1 VTDHAKGL
9 LLTSLGVLV
18 ITPDA
23 LLIRLIAVD
32 PWTLTF
38 WRGLLSAIGLAAG
51 LALLYRGRFLP
62 MMAGI
67 GAMGLLI
74 GAVFGLGTVTFVWAM
89 THTTAAN
96 TLLIVSTGSMFGA
109 LFSWLLMREKLARR
123 TLLAMIGTL
132 VGLLVLVAG
141 DLGGGRWDGDLSAL
155 ATAALAGL
163 TFSLVRKYS
172 GIDMVPSLIF
182 GGFVTAAVALPF
194 SDPVAVLPEDI
205 VLLGVMGLAMMPLSF
220 ALQFVGAR
228 YIPAPEVSL
237 LILLEAVL
245 APLLLWVVLAEH
257 PGPTAL
263 PGGAIVLLSLG
274 LNAAL
279 GLRRS
284 RPLLQVTPDRRA

>member
-1 VTDHAKGL
+1 MSDHAKGL

-23 LLIRLIAVD
+23 LLIRLIEVD
-32 PWTLTF
+32 PWTLAF
-38 WRGLLSAIGLAAG
+38 WRGLLSAIGLALG

-62 MMAGI
+62 MMLGI

-74 GAVFGLGTVTFVWAM
+74 GAIFGLGTVTFVWAM

-96 TLLIVSTGSMFGA
+96 TLLIVATGSMFGA
-109 LFSWLLMREKLARR
+109 LFSWLLMRERLARR
-123 TLLAMIGTL
+123 TLFAMAGTL
-132 VGLLVLVAG
+132 VGLLVLVGG
-141 DLGGGRWDGDLSAL
+141 DWGGGRWDGDLAAL

-163 TFSLVRKYS
+163 TFSLIRKFS
-172 GIDMVPSLIF
+172 GIDMVPALIF
-182 GGFVTAAVALPF
+182 GGLVTAAVALPF
-194 SDPVAVLPEDI
+194 SAPATVMDEDI
-205 VLLGVMGLAMMPLSF
+205 LLLAIMGLAMMPLAF

-245 APLLLWVVLAEH
+245 APLLLWLALGEH

-263 PGGAIVLLSLG
+263 PGGAIVLASLG
-274 LNAAL
+274 LNAVW

-284 RPLLQVTPDRRA
+284 RPLL

>member
-1 VTDHAKGL
+1 VSDHAKGL

-18 ITPDA
+18 IVPDA
-23 LLIRLIAVD
+23 LLIRLIEVD
-32 PWTLTF
+32 SWTLAF
-38 WRGLLSAIGLAAG
+38 WRGLLSAVGLAIGLA
-51 LALLYRGRFLP
+51 LIYRGRFLA
-62 MMAGI
+62 MMLGI

-74 GAVFGLGTVTFVWAM
+74 GALFGLGTVTFVWAI

-123 TLLAMIGTL
+123 TLIAMIGTL

-163 TFSLVRKYS
+163 TFTLIRKHS
-172 GIDMVPSLIF
+172 GIDMVPALIF
-182 GGFVTAAVALPF
+182 GGIVTALVALPF
-194 SDPVAVLPEDI
+194 SAPAMVLEEDV
-205 VLLGVMGLAMMPLSF
+205 VLLAVMGLAMIPLAF

-228 YIPAPEVSL
+228 YIPAAEVSL

-245 APLLLWVVLAEH
+245 APLLLWLVLAEH

-263 PGGAIVLLSLG
+263 PGGAIVLASLG
-274 LNAAL
+274 LNAAW

-284 RPLLQVTPDRRA
+284 PRLLR